1 MRRGDLESDF
11 DIDPSRSIRIGQG
24 ISARVRR
31 LDDFRYFG
39 LSDTISRKWMSIVRR
54 RVSRRNTEGDGAVD
68 RVVVVTGGASG
79 IGLGVTRLFARK
91 GHPVAMLD
99 LQEDALEREGALLR
113 AEGHRVLARRV
124 DVADRT
130 DIEAAYA
137 AIRQELGPIAIVVAN
152 AGITEG
158 IGFLDVTLQAWQRM
172 IDVNLTGVFHTVQ
185 AALPD
190 MVQAGWGRVIT
201 ISSHA
206 AQSGAADR
214 AHYSAAKGGV
224 IGLTRALAR
233 EFAAHGITVNTIP
246 PSVVAT
252 PMAEQGIAAGTFP
265 PLDIISQHIPIPRA
279 GTPEDIAAACEFLA
293 SDGASYITGQVLAV
307 NGGMFIG

>member
-1 MRRGDLESDF
+1 M
-11 DIDPSRSIRIGQG
+11 
-24 ISARVRR
+24 
-31 LDDFRYFG
+31 
-39 LSDTISRKWMSIVRR
+39 
-54 RVSRRNTEGDGAVD
+54 TED

-79 IGLGVTRLFARK
+79 IGLGITQLFARK

-99 LQEDALEREGALLR
+99 VQEDALEREGAALR
-113 AEGHRVLARRV
+113 AQGANILARKV
-124 DVADRT
+124 DVSKREE
-130 DIEAAYA
+130 IEAAYA
-137 AIRQELGPIAIVVAN
+137 VIRNQLGKIAIVVAN
-152 AGITEG
+152 AGISEG
-158 IGFLDVTLQAWQRM
+158 IPFQDVSVEIWQRM
-172 IDVNLTGVFHTVQ
+172 VDINLTGVFHTVQ
-185 AALPD
+185 ASLPD
-190 MVQAGWGRVIT
+190 MLEAKWGRIIT

-252 PMAEQGIAAGTFP
+252 PMADQGIAAGTFP
-265 PLDIISQHIPIPRA
+265 PLDVISQHIPIPRP
-279 GTPEDIAAACEFLA
+279 GTPEDIAAACEYLA
-293 SDGASYITGQVLAV
+293 SDGASYVTGQVLAV